1 MWQRGQVHSRTMTL
15 TVEEVTPAA
24 VRLRLN
30 GSFLLANA
38 PDPAKAGRGFD
49 GHLLG
54 YIGYDRAKKVINRFD
69 VVAVGDH
76 WSEGN
81 RARPG
86 RMPLGVAFELT
97 SGRYGADLVPPQA
110 ARNLRSYFGL
120 DR

>member
-15 TVEEVTPAA
+15 TVVEVTPAA

-30 GSFLLANA
+30 GSFLLANGS
-38 PDPAKAGRGFD
+38 DPAKAGRGFD

-54 YIGYDRAKKVINRFD
+54 YIGYDRAKKVINRFEA
-69 VVAVGDH
+69 VAVGDH

-86 RMPLGVAFELT
+86 RMPLGVAFELA
-97 SGRYGADLVPPQA
+97 SGQYGADLVPPQA